1 MSEQLFDQ
9 LKALDTEQ
17 RNPDTMEIDVAS
29 AEQIVELINQEDKK
43 VAEFVAQK
51 NKEIAQAVDLVSQA
65 FSVGGRLLY
74 FGAGT
79 SGRLGVLDAAECP
92 PTFGSHPEQV
102 QGFIAGGEAAMFVA
116 QEGAE
121 DSEELGREE
130 ITNQK
135 ITQLDVVCGI
145 AARDRKSVV

>member
-79 SGRLGVLDAAECP
+79 SGRLGVLDALNV
-92 PTFGSHPEQV
+92 HPLLEATPNKYKV
-102 QGFIAGGEAAMFVA
+102 LLLGEKLLCLLHKKV
-116 QEGAE
+116 
-121 DSEELGREE
+121 
-130 ITNQK
+130 QK
-135 ITQLDVVCGI
+135 I
-145 AARDRKSVV
+145 RKN

>member
-74 FGAGT
+74 FI
-79 SGRLGVLDAAECP
+79 SGY
-92 PTFGSHPEQV
+92 
-102 QGFIAGGEAAMFVA
+102 
-116 QEGAE
+116 
-121 DSEELGREE
+121 
-130 ITNQK
+130 K
-135 ITQLDVVCGI
+135 W
-145 AARDRKSVV
+145 